1 MAKAKKTAPKSS
13 PKKPAAKKSAKPAS
27 RKVGK
32 KAAPKKA
39 QPKKAGPKRA
49 AAKKVV
55 KPVSKA
61 VRRPAP
67 KREAKA
73 VAKIARNARPAGAP
87 DANLLNDLLKWA
99 KDFGADAADALYVN
113 GESISVAQRLG
124 KREKLESSEGRD
136 LGLRVFVGRRQAF
149 VSSTD
154 FAPAALREL
163 ASRAVD
169 MARAVPEDPT
179 CGLATEEL
187 LARAWP
193 DLDLDDRTRPTAR
206 KLLAMAGE
214 AEDAARAVK
223 GVTNS
228 EGAEAGWGRTSVM
241 LAASNGFSGGYSRSG
256 FSLSC
261 SVLGGEGT
269 GMERD
274 YEWTSAVHLED
285 LMAPAKVGRNA
296 GKFVVRRL
304 NPRKAQSAR
313 VPVIYDRRVSGGL
326 IGHLAGAINGRA
338 VARGTSFLKDRMGE
352 RVFAEGIRILDN
364 PLRKR
369 GLGSRPFDAEGLA
382 TSRRAVIDDGVLTTW
397 LLDLAAARQLNLAP
411 TGHASRGVS
420 GPPSPTTS
428 NFYLEKGKLSVKEL
442 IGDIKSG
449 LYITDMI
456 GFGVNGVTG
465 DYSRGASGFWI
476 ENGELA
482 WPVSGITVA
491 GNLKD
496 MFLNMTAAN
505 DLEFKS
511 STNAPTVRIEGL
523 TVAGS

>member
-1 MAKAKKTAPKSS
+1 MAKAKKSAS
-13 PKKPAAKKSAKPAS
+13 SAKL
-27 RKVGK
+27 
-32 KAAPKKA
+32 
-39 QPKKAGPKRA
+39 
-49 AAKKVV
+49 
-55 KPVSKA
+55 
-61 VRRPAP
+61 
-67 KREAKA
+67 
-73 VAKIARNARPAGAP
+73 P
-87 DANLLNDLLKWA
+87 DANLLADLLKWA
-99 KDFGADAADALYVN
+99 KAAGADSADALYVN

-124 KREKLESSEGRD
+124 RREKLESSEGRD
-136 LGLRVFVGRRQAF
+136 LGLRVFVGKRQAF

-154 FAPAALREL
+154 FAPGVLRTV
-163 ASRAVD
+163 AQRAVD
-169 MARAVPEDPT
+169 MARAVPEDPV
-179 CGLATEEL
+179 CGIAPEEL
-187 LARAWP
+187 LARSWP
-193 DLDLDDRTRPTAR
+193 DLDLDDRKRPSAR
-206 KLLAMAGE
+206 SLLAMAAE

-228 EGAEAGWGRTSVM
+228 EGAEASWGRSSVM
-241 LAASNGFSGGYSRSG
+241 LAASNGFSGGYRRSG
-256 FSLSC
+256 YSLSC

-274 YEWTSAVHLED
+274 YEWSSAVHFED
-285 LMAPAKVGRNA
+285 LMAPARVGRNA

-313 VPVIYDRRVSGGL
+313 VPVVYDRRVSGSL
-326 IGHLAGAINGRA
+326 ISHLASAINGRA
-338 VARGTSFLKDRMGE
+338 VARGTSFLKDKMGE
-352 RVFAEGIRILDN
+352 KIFADGLRILDN

-369 GLGSRPFDAEGLA
+369 GLGSRPFDAEGLP
-382 TSRRAVIDDGVLTTW
+382 TRRYAVIDDGRLTTW
-397 LLDLAAARQLNLAP
+397 LLDLAAARQLKLRP
-411 TGHASRGVS
+411 TGHAARGTS

-428 NFYLEKGKLSVKEL
+428 NFYLEKGKLSVDEL

-476 ENGELA
+476 ENGKLA